1 MVYASSGTGLA
12 SASEYKFGAR
22 AYKYKLG
29 TRADKYNL
37 GTRADKYNLGTR
49 VAINKVQ
56 CFIMFPPKKT
66 PTNYCRFL
74 KWVWH
79 LLNLLASFR
88 VYNKIFDKI
97 AIPISCVLEIFEYF

>member
-22 AYKYKLG
+22 ARKYKLG

-37 GTRADKYNLGTR
+37 GTRVT
-49 VAINKVQ
+49 INKVQ
-56 CFIMFPPKKT
+56 CFMMFPPKKT

-88 VYNKIFDKI
+88 VYNKISDKI
-97 AIPISCVLEIFEYF
+97 AI